1 MKDLNQLYE
10 QLELHKKSL
19 KDVDETIARLNG
31 AENVNRYLQFFVKF
45 RSSLGKLYLKKNK
58 KKLATGKICPI
69 NHRPENKPN
78 TRVSS
83 V

>member
-31 AENVNRYLQFFVKF
+31 AENVNRYLQFFVEF
-45 RSSLGKLYLKKNK
+45 RSSLGKLYLKK
-58 KKLATGKICPI
+58 I
-69 NHRPENKPN
+69 
-78 TRVSS
+78 
-83 V
+83 